1 MSAVTIGCLSCG
13 RHVYV
18 AAAESGF
25 PAWLAVPEVPARLV
39 CSILAREGERND
51 RTDRSI

>member
-1 MSAVTIGCLSCG
+1 LAVTIGCLGCG

-18 AAAESGF
+18 DAAKSGF

-39 CSILAREGERND
+39 CSILARKGERNA
-51 RTDRSI
+51 RSDRSI